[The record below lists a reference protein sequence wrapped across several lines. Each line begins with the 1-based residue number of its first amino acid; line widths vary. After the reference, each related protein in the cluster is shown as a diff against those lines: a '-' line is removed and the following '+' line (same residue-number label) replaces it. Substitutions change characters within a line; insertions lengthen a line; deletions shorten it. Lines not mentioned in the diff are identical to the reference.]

1 MPQMKSALAKVRTDI
16 EDFKDGLRRGAVTGM
31 NASGEA
37 LSTEIAT
44 KTSAPSPTHG
54 RGKDRFFGVL
64 VDLLKVL
71 LFGFI
76 VAGPGVPLLPWGEP
90 AGIAMTLVG
99 VVLLGL
105 TNPGPNDNPPAEK
118 LDGPRPRRAWL
129 ELALFAAAL
138 ACATLAS
145 NAVPASL
152 MAGGAVMALLMR
164 LARLRGYVY
173 ALVAGVLAAR
183 LLLSVLDM
191 TLYSGPQWVLSG
203 ETFSPDEAA
212 RQATLVAA
220 VFFLNAMQQFAMWS
234 SRTQRLRAEEAE
246 RARDDAAANE
256 RARIARELHDVVSH
270 HVTAMTLQAEAAVA
284 TGDRA
289 VLESLANSG
298 REAAAELRRML
309 GVLRHPAEESPTQ
322 PPDPQPRLADL
333 DGLARR
339 LSGGVEVT
347 VERTG
352 QPRPLPAGVELCAY
366 RVIQEALTNVAKHSD
381 AHQASVAID
390 YAPRRLKIEVVDDG
404 QPVQRV
410 REPGGHGL
418 IGMRERVSLLDGE
431 LEVGPRQEQPG
442 YRVFASIPL

>member
-1 MPQMKSALAKVRTDI
+1 MQQ
-16 EDFKDGLRRGAVTGM
+16 
-31 NASGEA
+31 
-37 LSTEIAT
+37 
-44 KTSAPSPTHG
+44 
-54 RGKDRFFGVL
+54 
-64 VDLLKVL
+64 
-71 LFGFI
+71 
-76 VAGPGVPLLPWGEP
+76 
-90 AGIAMTLVG
+90 
-99 VVLLGL
+99 
-105 TNPGPNDNPPAEK
+105 
-118 LDGPRPRRAWL
+118 
-129 ELALFAAAL
+129 
-138 ACATLAS
+138 
-145 NAVPASL
+145 
-152 MAGGAVMALLMR
+152 
-164 LARLRGYVY
+164 
-173 ALVAGVLAAR
+173 LAAR
-183 LLLSVLDM
+183 EIRREKQR
-191 TLYSGPQWVLSG
+191 T
-203 ETFSPDEAA
+203 EA
-212 RQATLVAA
+212 
-220 VFFLNAMQQFAMWS
+220 
-234 SRTQRLRAEEAE
+234 AE
-246 RARDDAAANE
+246 RAAEQAATDE
-256 RARIARELHDVVSH
+256 RARIAREFHDVVSH

-352 QPRPLPAGVELCAY
+352 EPRPLPAGVELCAY

-381 AHQASVAID
+381 ARQASVAID

-410 REPGGHGL
+410 RESGGHGL

-431 LEVGPRQEQPG
+431 LEVGPRQGHRG